1 MYFFNTYN
9 ICVINIYIHIYSV
22 IMKIYVLHENDDW
35 VVPLRAELEKRGL
48 PYEEW
53 FLNDGTID
61 ITTAPSSITA

>member
-1 MYFFNTYN
+1 
-9 ICVINIYIHIYSV
+9 
-22 IMKIYVLHENDDW
+22 MKIYVLHENDDW

-53 FLNDGTID
+53 FLNDGPID